1 MDKRERQAI
10 LGEAPIRREDP
21 RERAARDALETDLEG
36 SPLQHRP
43 LPRRLRGGFT
53 PSIERF
59 VASLGGPLPFMLR
72 LREIEALTKQHEEAL
87 EQRRREVAEE
97 AAGDATRF
105 AREWRAVAE
114 LWRFDA
120 VNDLIDRHNRY
131 YPIEARLPM
140 DPRTRDFVLV
150 NGRRYDRRPLD
161 AAWILER
168 FPAELDAE
176 AA

>member
-10 LGEAPIRREDP
+10 LGETPIRREDP

-36 SPLQHRP
+36 SPLQYRP

-72 LREIEALTKQHEEAL
+72 LREIEALTTQHEEAL
-87 EQRRREVAEE
+87 EQRRRQVAEE
-97 AAGDATRF
+97 AAGDASRF
-105 AREWRAVAE
+105 AREWSAVANH
-114 LWRFDA
+114 WRFDA

-168 FPAELDAE
+168 FPAVLDAE

>member
-10 LGEAPIRREDP
+10 LGEAPIRQEDP
-21 RERAARDALETDLEG
+21 REQAARNALETDLEG
-36 SPLQHRP
+36 SPLRYRP

-59 VASLGGPLPFMLR
+59 VASLGGPLPYMMR
-72 LREIEALTKQHEEAL
+72 LRQIEALTREHEEAL
-87 EQRRREVAEE
+87 EQRRGELAEE
-97 AAGDATRF
+97 TAGDPARF
-105 AREWRAVAE
+105 AREWRRLAE
-114 LWRFDA
+114 RWRFDA

-150 NGRRYDRRPLD
+150 NGRRYDRKPLD
-161 AAWILER
+161 AAWVLER
-168 FPAELDAE
+168 FPAELDAQ

>member
-1 MDKRERQAI
+1 VDKRDRQAI
-10 LGEAPIRREDP
+10 LGEAPIRRDDP
-21 RERAARDALETDLEG
+21 RERAARDTLETDLEG
-36 SPLQHRP
+36 SPLRYRP

-72 LREIEALTKQHEEAL
+72 LREIEALTTEHEKAL
-87 EQRRREVAEE
+87 QLRRQEVAEE
-97 AAGDATRF
+97 SGGDPARF

-114 LWRFDA
+114 RWSFDA

-131 YPIEARLPM
+131 YPAESRLPM
-140 DPRTRDFVLV
+140 DPRTQDFVLV
-150 NGRRYDRRPLD
+150 NGRRYEREPLD

>member
-1 MDKRERQAI
+1 MDKRDRQAI
-10 LGEAPIRREDP
+10 LGETPVRREDP
-21 RERAARDALETDLEG
+21 RDRAARDALETDLEG
-36 SPLQHRP
+36 SPLRYRP

-59 VASLGGPLPFMLR
+59 VASLGGPLPYMMR
-72 LREIEALTKQHEEAL
+72 LREIESLTTAHEEAL
-87 EQRRREVAEE
+87 AQRRREIAEE
-97 AAGDATRF
+97 TGGDPARF
-105 AREWRAVAE
+105 ARDWRRVAE
-114 LWRFDA
+114 RWRFDE

-150 NGRRYDRRPLD
+150 NGRRYDRAPLD
-161 AAWILER
+161 AAWILQR